1 MLFDKPPV
9 NMFLRGNYSMTEEGI
24 DKDRRR
30 FLTTTATVIGGVG
43 AVAAA
48 IPFVT
53 ALMPSERTKAL
64 GAPVKV
70 DISDILPGELKR
82 VSWQGK
88 VVLIIRRDEEALASL
103 AALESSVSDPNSEDS
118 EQPEY
123 TKNQHRSIKP
133 EYLIVQGWCTHLG
146 CVPTFARKGE
156 TEIEGWQGGF
166 FCPCHGS
173 QFDIAG
179 RVIKGFPA
187 PLNLIIPP
195 HQYLSDSV
203 ILIGDDSGGM
213 S

>member
-1 MLFDKPPV
+1 MSE
-9 NMFLRGNYSMTEEGI
+9 GGI

-53 ALMPSERTKAL
+53 TLLPSERTKAL
-64 GAPVKV
+64 GAPVKA

-88 VVLIIRRDEEALASL
+88 VVLILRRDAESL
-103 AALESSVSDPNSEDS
+103 KSLSDLDEKVSDPGSDDS
-118 EQPEY
+118 QQPDY
-123 TKNQHRSIKP
+123 AKNQYRSLKP

-146 CVPTFARKGE
+146 CIPTYARKGE
-156 TEIEGWQGGF
+156 IAEIEDWQGGF

-173 QFDIAG
+173 RFDLAG
-179 RVIKGFPA
+179 RVFKGVPA
-187 PLNLIIPP
+187 PLNLIVPP
-195 HQYLSDSV
+195 HQYLSDTQV
-203 ILIGDDSGGM
+203 LIGDDSGA

>member
-1 MLFDKPPV
+1 MSED
-9 NMFLRGNYSMTEEGI
+9 GI

-48 IPFVT
+48 IPFVLT
-53 ALMPSERTKAL
+53 LLPSERTKAM

-88 VVLIIRRDEEALASL
+88 VVLILRRSDETLQTLPGLDEK
-103 AALESSVSDPNSEDS
+103 VSDPGSE
-118 EQPEY
+118 EPQQPEY
-123 TKNQHRSIKP
+123 ARNQYRSRKP

-146 CVPTFARKGE
+146 CIPTYAKKGE
-156 TEIEGWQGGF
+156 IAEIKDWQGGF

-173 QFDIAG
+173 RFDLAG
-179 RVIKGFPA
+179 RVFKGVPA
-187 PLNLIIPP
+187 PLNLIVPP
-195 HQYLSDSV
+195 HQYLNDSTV
-203 ILIGDDSGGM
+203 LIGDDSGAT
-213 S
+213 

>member
-1 MLFDKPPV
+1 MSE
-9 NMFLRGNYSMTEEGI
+9 GGI

-48 IPFVT
+48 IPFVST
-53 ALMPSERTKAL
+53 LMPSERTKAL

-88 VVLIIRRDEEALASL
+88 VVLILRRNEETLKSL
-103 AALESSVSDPNSEDS
+103 TGLDDKVRDPGSDDS
-118 EQPEY
+118 QQPEY
-123 TKNQHRSIKP
+123 AKNQYRSRKP

-146 CVPTFARKGE
+146 CIPTYARKGE
-156 TEIEGWQGGF
+156 IPDIEDWQGGF

-173 QFDIAG
+173 RFDLAG
-179 RVIKGFPA
+179 RVFKGVPA
-187 PLNLIIPP
+187 PLNLIVPP
-195 HQYLSDSV
+195 HQYLSESLV
-203 ILIGDDSGGM
+203 LIGDDKGAA
-213 S
+213 